1 MLTVLQID
9 RQRPRLWRQR
19 IKRLFRRKGEV
30 TSRLVTLPGGHYLL
44 ITAAENRR
52 GQVDWREIQR
62 VAGNEAAH
70 LLLPNGITPP
80 PDSGIIP
87 FAGQA
92 LQHALMLQTALK
104 LLRMVPSLP
113 RRRLVIDDPQG
124 NYTTLA
130 QALIPHAADLR
141 ILTTAPAAYASIA
154 TAVMEEHGACLPI
167 TTDPACIADATLVLA
182 PDGLTAPRPLP
193 RGWVL
198 SGTATPHPR
207 TITGYIPAHAD
218 AFMDALPPDCDIWL
232 YLAGLYE
239 RSGIH
244 RLGDAPPLTLCAGE
258 QTLSINDAG
267 WRLAGLDI
275 SLSV

>member
-9 RQRPRLWRQR
+9 RQQPRLWRQR
-19 IKRLFRRKGEV
+19 IQRLFSRKGEV
-30 TSRLVTLPGGHYLL
+30 ISRLVTVPDGHYLL

-52 GQVDWREIQR
+52 GQVDWREIRR

-70 LLLPNGITPP
+70 LLLPTGVTPP

-92 LQHALMLQTALK
+92 LQQALMLQTALK
-104 LLRMVPSLP
+104 LLQMVPALP
-113 RRRLVIDDPQG
+113 RRRVVIDDPQG
-124 NYTTLA
+124 NHTALV
-130 QALIPHAADLR
+130 QELIPHAADLR
-141 ILTTAPAAYASIA
+141 ILTATPVAYADTVA
-154 TAVMEEHGACLPI
+154 AVMEQHGACLPV
-167 TTDPACIADATLVLA
+167 TTDPACITDAALVLA
-182 PDGLTAPRPLP
+182 PDGLTAPASLP

-207 TITGYIPAHAD
+207 AITGYIPAHTA
-218 AFMDALPPDCDIWL
+218 AFMDSLPPECDIWL

-239 RSGIH
+239 RSSVH
-244 RLGDAPPLTLCAGE
+244 RLGDTPPLTLCTGG
-258 QTLSINDAG
+258 QTLSINDIG

-275 SLSV
+275 GLSV